1 VLPEDIDIVA
11 RAIAEVTAPLLE
23 RIAMLEARGP
33 VKGEKGDKGD
43 AGEPGAAGVGEP
55 GPVGPVGPSG
65 RDGLNGS
72 DGAAGKDGAN
82 GLDGKDG
89 RDGIDGKDADPEVV
103 KALVAE
109 AVQKA
114 VALIPVAKDGRDG
127 IDGKDGQPGRDGL
140 SGQPGRDGEKGADGL
155 NGKDGADG
163 LGFGDLVA
171 EYDGERRFV
180 LRAVREDR
188 TLELGTFGIPAQV
201 YRGVWQQGKAYERG
215 DTATWAGSIWH
226 CNESTSDKPGD
237 GSKAW
242 TLCVKKGAD
251 GRVGPEG
258 KAGPQGPRG
267 EQGPQGPKVY

>member
-23 RIAMLEARGP
+23 RIAVLEAHGA
-33 VKGEKGDKGD
+33 VK
-43 AGEPGAAGVGEP
+43 
-55 GPVGPVGPSG
+55 
-65 RDGLNGS
+65 GS
-72 DGAAGKDGAN
+72 DGVAGKDGAN

-89 RDGIDGKDADPEVV
+89 RDGIDGKDADPEVI
-103 KALVAE
+103 KALVAD

-127 IDGKDGQPGRDGL
+127 VDGKDGQPGRDGL

-171 EYDGERRFV
+171 EYDGERRFTI
-180 LRAVREDR
+180 RAVRDER
-188 TLELGTFGIPAQV
+188 TRDLGVFSIPAQV
-201 YRGVWQQGKAYERG
+201 YRGVWQAGKYDAG
-215 DTATWAGSIWH
+215 DTVTWAGSMWH
-226 CNESTSDKPGD
+226 CNGATSDKPGD